1 MKLIAASIIVAV
13 IPVVAQA
20 EVIVTKPWAR
30 ASVLASRP
38 GAAYMTVVSDTDD
51 RLVMLMNLSAKLQEG
66 EKFQMTL
73 FFETAGEV
81 TVEVPVRGPG
91 AINSQDDTP

>member
-38 GAAYMTVVSDTDD
+38 GAAYMTVVSDADD
-51 RLVMLMNLSAKLQEG
+51 RLG
-66 EKFQMTL
+66 E
-73 FFETAGEV
+73 
-81 TVEVPVRGPG
+81 
-91 AINSQDDTP
+91 I